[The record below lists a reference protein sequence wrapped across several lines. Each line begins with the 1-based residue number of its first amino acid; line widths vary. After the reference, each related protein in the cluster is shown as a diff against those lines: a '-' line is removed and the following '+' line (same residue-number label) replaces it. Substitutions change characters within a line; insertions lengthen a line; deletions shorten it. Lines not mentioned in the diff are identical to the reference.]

1 VEGDLNTEGLDL
13 PEGTYEKLFALD
25 PEAWSVEA
33 DLTEE
38 YFAKFGDKVPA
49 ELHTQLEQL
58 RAASRRP
65 ARPDPLS
72 ARRPGG
78 IPAGPSRVS
87 PTGERAEAVTPHR

>member
-1 VEGDLNTEGLDL
+1 VDAISGRIPVEGDLNTEGLDL

-58 RAASRRP
+58 RARIAA
-65 ARPDPLS
+65 AR
-72 ARRPGG
+72 
-78 IPAGPSRVS
+78 
-87 PTGERAEAVTPHR
+87 EA

>member
-1 VEGDLNTEGLDL
+1 MKQWISPMWTSGVASRQAHCDL

-49 ELHTQLEQL
+49 ELHIFEHGRHGLGL
-58 RAASRRP
+58 
-65 ARPDPLS
+65 ARET
-72 ARRPGG
+72 PG
-78 IPAGPSRVS
+78 ANL
-87 PTGERAEAVTPHR
+87 